1 MTGGTIAMLNENR
14 EPLPSVSQ
22 LVRAISVAAV
32 AASVILVA
40 AVLPAEYGIDPTGI
54 GRLVGLLRP
63 DIAPAAAGGATV
75 TPAENVVP
83 PDAEAEAAGQPVVRT
98 TGPFRTDET
107 TVTLGWREGVEIKAS
122 MRRGQ
127 RFVFSWTA
135 EGGAVDVDMHGE
147 ALNAPAGEFTSYWKE
162 DQRTS
167 GHGAFEAPF
176 DGTHGWFWQNF
187 AQTPV
192 TVTVKTSGYYQ
203 SLGRP

>member
-1 MTGGTIAMLNENR
+1 MPRETS
-14 EPLPSVSQ
+14 EPLPSISQ
-22 LVRAISVAAV
+22 LLRAIIVAAV
-32 AASVILVA
+32 VAGVILVT
-40 AVLPAEYGIDPTGI
+40 AVLPAEYGIDPTGV
-54 GRLVGLLRP
+54 GRRLGLLRP
-63 DIAPAAAGGATV
+63 DVTGAAPATSGAT
-75 TPAENVVP
+75 TGSVVP
-83 PDAEAEAAGQPVVRT
+83 ANAGSGPPGQPVLRAD
-98 TGPFRTDET
+98 GPFRNDVT
-107 TVTLGWREGVEIKAS
+107 TVTLGWREGVEIKAA

-147 ALNAPAGEFTSYWKE
+147 ATGAPKGEFTSYWKE

-192 TVTVKTSGYYQ
+192 TITVKTSGYYQ

>member
-1 MTGGTIAMLNENR
+1 MLNQNR
-14 EPLPSVSQ
+14 EHLPSVRQ
-22 LVRAISVAAV
+22 LLRSITVALGVSA
-32 AASVILVA
+32 VILVA

-54 GRLVGLLRP
+54 GRVLGLLRP
-63 DIAPAAAGGATV
+63 ATASAPAGGAPGTSSG
-75 TPAENVVP
+75 NVVP
-83 PDAEAEAAGQPVVRT
+83 ADGGARPPGQPVMRAD
-98 TGPFRTDET
+98 GPFKSDET
-107 TVTLGWREGVEIKAS
+107 RVTLGWREGIEIKAS

-147 ALNAPAGEFTSYWKE
+147 AANAPDGQFTSYWKE
-162 DQRTS
+162 DQRTG

-192 TVTVKTSGYYQ
+192 TITLKTSGYYQ
-203 SLGRP
+203 TLGRP